1 MGSGSTAWPR
11 SSCPND
17 RIESDRGLEKGN
29 IMDENNNKPLD
40 EQNQKLD
47 LVPDGND
54 GGKAPLKRKVVIGAA
69 VALVVAGLGLG
80 GAWATGAFA
89 PKSEITKIEVDSDG
103 GKKQVSEKTD
113 QTVDWAVKI
122 EAEGVTADSSPLITR
137 YVCTDG
143 DDKGSEFYHATSAS
157 DAIEGKDS
165 VRLTE
170 GTWEITAIPIIN
182 PDGSITTPAGG
193 GEHAVSGDQKGS
205 GSTEF
210 TGETKPAENVTQ
222 DDIDKVLDKVNEAV
236 SKGDSTLTGDAGKDV
251 VNKVT
256 DNASKAPAADKEKVE
271 EKKDAAADSA
281 AKAEEKKADTA
292 KPSTGSGST
301 SSKPSSGSTSKPSHE
316 HTWQAQYRN
325 DPVYETRTRT
335 VVDQDAWD
343 EQVCI
348 GSHIVFSDGAVFY
361 DAAAAANYQESKA
374 MAGTPV
380 SYYTVDDYKT
390 VHHEAVTHQETYQV
404 QTGTKQVLTGY
415 RCSGCGATK

>member
-1 MGSGSTAWPR
+1 
-11 SSCPND
+11 
-17 RIESDRGLEKGN
+17 
-29 IMDENNNKPLD
+29 MDENNNKPLD

-103 GKKQVSEKTD
+103 GKKQVSEKTG

-122 EAEGVTADSSPLITR
+122 QADGVTADSSPLITR
-137 YVCTDG
+137 YDCTDG

-193 GEHAVSGDQKGS
+193 GEQAVSGDQKGS
-205 GSTEF
+205 GSPGF

-222 DDIDKVLDKVNEAV
+222 DDIDKVLDKVNDAV

-316 HTWQAQYRN
+316 HTWQAQYRSE
-325 DPVYETRTRT
+325 PVYETRTRT
-335 VVDQDAWD
+335 VVDQEAWD
-343 EQVCI
+343 EQVLS
-348 GSHIVFSDGAVFY
+348 GSHYQFSDGYVTSD
-361 DAAAAANYQESKA
+361 DADAWAHQKA
-374 MAGTPV
+374 THA
-380 SYYTVDDYKT
+380 SYTVVDDYT
-390 VHHEAVTHQETYQV
+390 TIHHEAITHQETYQV

-415 RCSGCGATK
+415 RCSGCGAMK

>member
-1 MGSGSTAWPR
+1 
-11 SSCPND
+11 
-17 RIESDRGLEKGN
+17 
-29 IMDENNNKPLD
+29 MDENNLNAQDGQDQDP
-40 EQNQKLD
+40 N
-47 LVPDGND
+47 LVPEGGDGN
-54 GGKAPLKRKVVIGAA
+54 KLPLRRKIAIGAT

-89 PKSEITKIEVDSDG
+89 PKSEITKIEADSDS
-103 GKKQVSEKTD
+103 GKKQVSEKTEPA
-113 QTVDWAVKI
+113 VDWAVKI

-143 DDKGSEFYHATSAS
+143 ADKGVEFYHATSAS

-165 VRLTE
+165 VQLTE

-193 GEHAVSGDQKGS
+193 GEQGVSGESKDS

-210 TGETKPAENVTQ
+210 TGETKPAGDVTQ

-236 SKGDSTLTGDAGKDV
+236 SKGDGTLTGDAGKDV

-271 EKKDAAADSA
+271 EKKDSATDSA
-281 AKAEEKKADTA
+281 VKAEDKKTDAV
-292 KPSTGSGST
+292 KPSTGSGSVP
-301 SSKPSSGSTSKPSHE
+301 SKSDSKPSSGSSSKPSHE

-343 EQVCI
+343 EQVFI
-348 GSHIVFSDGAVFY
+348 GSHIVFSDGAIFY

-404 QTGTKQVLTGY
+404 QTGTKQVLIGY

>member
-1 MGSGSTAWPR
+1 
-11 SSCPND
+11 
-17 RIESDRGLEKGN
+17 
-29 IMDENNNKPLD
+29 MDENNNKSQDELD
-40 EQNQKLD
+40 QDLD
-47 LVPDGND
+47 LVPDG
-54 GGKAPLKRKVVIGAA
+54 GGTMPLKRKVAIGAA
-69 VALVVAGLGLG
+69 VVLVVAGLGLG

-89 PKSEITKIEVDSDG
+89 PKPETSKVEAGTG
-103 GKKQVSEKTD
+103 TNKKQVSDKVEP
-113 QTVDWAVKI
+113 TVDWAVKI

-143 DDKGSEFYHATSAS
+143 AEEGTEFYHATSAS

-182 PDGSITTPAGG
+182 PDGSITTPSGG
-193 GEHAVSGDQKGS
+193 GEQTVPGDHKNT

-210 TGETKPAENVTQ
+210 TGETKPAGDVTQ

-236 SKGDSTLTGDAGKDV
+236 SKGDGTLTGDAGKDV

-271 EKKDAAADSA
+271 EKKDAATDSA
-281 AKAEEKKADTA
+281 AKAEEKKADA
-292 KPSTGSGST
+292 VKPSTGSNSAP
-301 SSKPSSGSTSKPSHE
+301 SKSDSKPSSGSTSKPSHE

-325 DPVYETRTRT
+325 DPVYETRTRS

-343 EQVCI
+343 EQVLS
-348 GSHIVFSDGAVFY
+348 GSHYQFSDGYVTSD
-361 DAAAAANYQESKA
+361 DADAWAHQKA
-374 MAGTPV
+374 THA
-380 SYYTVDDYKT
+380 SYTVVDDYT
-390 VHHEAVTHQETYQV
+390 TIHHEAVTHQETYQV

>member
-1 MGSGSTAWPR
+1 
-11 SSCPND
+11 
-17 RIESDRGLEKGN
+17 
-29 IMDENNNKPLD
+29 MDENNLNTQDGQGP
-40 EQNQKLD
+40 N
-47 LVPDGND
+47 LVPDGSD
-54 GGKAPLKRKVVIGAA
+54 GNKLPLKRKVAIGAT

-122 EAEGVTADSSPLITR
+122 EAEGVTAESSPLITR
-137 YVCTDG
+137 YVCIDG
-143 DDKGSEFYHATSAS
+143 AEKGIEFYHATSAS
-157 DAIEGKDS
+157 DAIEGKGS
-165 VRLTE
+165 IQLTE

-193 GEHAVSGDQKGS
+193 GEQAVSGESKDS

-210 TGETKPAENVTQ
+210 TGETKPAGDVTQ

-236 SKGDSTLTGDAGKDV
+236 SKGDGTLTGDAGKDV

-281 AKAEEKKADTA
+281 AKAEEKKADA
-292 KPSTGSGST
+292 VKPSTGSGST
-301 SSKPSSGSTSKPSHE
+301 ASKSDSKPSSGSTSKPSHE
-316 HTWQAQYRN
+316 HTWQAQYRSE
-325 DPVYETRTRT
+325 PVYTTEYYTI
-335 VVDQDAWD
+335 VDQEAWD
-343 EQVCI
+343 EQVRS
-348 GSHIVFSDGAVFY
+348 GSHFLFSDGHICY
-361 DAAAAANYQESKA
+361 DSMEAMNYQFDT
-374 MAGTPV
+374 GC
-380 SYYTVDDYKT
+380 SYSVVDDYKT
-390 VHHEAVTHQETYQV
+390 IHHEAVTHQGTRQV

>member
-1 MGSGSTAWPR
+1 
-11 SSCPND
+11 
-17 RIESDRGLEKGN
+17 
-29 IMDENNNKPLD
+29 MDENNLN
-40 EQNQKLD
+40 NQDGQGQD
-47 LVPDGND
+47 LNLIPDGGD
-54 GGKAPLKRKVVIGAA
+54 SGKMPLKRKVAIGAT

-89 PKSEITKIEVDSDG
+89 PKSEITKIEADGDS
-103 GKKQVSEKTD
+103 GKKQVTEKTEPA
-113 QTVDWAVKI
+113 VDWTVKI

-143 DDKGSEFYHATSAS
+143 ADKGVEFYHATFAS

-165 VRLTE
+165 VQLTE
-170 GTWEITAIPIIN
+170 GTWEISAIPIIN

-193 GEHAVSGDQKGS
+193 GEQAVSGESKDS

-236 SKGDSTLTGDAGKDV
+236 SKGDGTLTGDAGKDV

-271 EKKDAAADSA
+271 EKKDSATDSA
-281 AKAEEKKADTA
+281 VKAEDKKADAA

-301 SSKPSSGSTSKPSHE
+301 PSKSDSKPSSGSSSKPSHE
-316 HTWQAQYRN
+316 HTWQAQYRS

-343 EQVCI
+343 ETVNANYDEFR
-348 GSHIVFSDGAVFY
+348 FSDGYVTTSLA
-361 DAAAAANYQESKA
+361 DAINHQDITGCSYSIY
-374 MAGTPV
+374 TPQV
-380 SYYTVDDYKT
+380 TI
-390 VHHEAVTHQETYQV
+390 HHEAVTHQETYQV

>member
-1 MGSGSTAWPR
+1 
-11 SSCPND
+11 
-17 RIESDRGLEKGN
+17 
-29 IMDENNNKPLD
+29 MDENNLS
-40 EQNQKLD
+40 NQDDQGQDQD
-47 LVPDGND
+47 LVPDGGN
-54 GGKAPLKRKVVIGAA
+54 GNKMPLKRKVAIGAT

-80 GAWATGAFA
+80 GAWASGGFA
-89 PKSEITKIEVDSDG
+89 PKSEIAKIEADSDS
-103 GKKQVSEKTD
+103 GKKQVSEKTEPA
-113 QTVDWAVKI
+113 VDWAVKI

-143 DDKGSEFYHATSAS
+143 ADKGVEFYHATSAS

-165 VRLTE
+165 VQLTE

-193 GEHAVSGDQKGS
+193 GEQAVSGESKDS

-210 TGETKPAENVTQ
+210 TGETKPAGDVTQ

-236 SKGDSTLTGDAGKDV
+236 SKGDGTLTGDAGKDV

-256 DNASKAPAADKEKVE
+256 DNASKAPAADKDKVE
-271 EKKDAAADSA
+271 EKKDAATDSA
-281 AKAEEKKADTA
+281 VKAEDKKTDAS
-292 KPSTGSGST
+292 KPSTGSGSAP
-301 SSKPSSGSTSKPSHE
+301 SKSDSKPSSGSSSKPSHE

-343 EQVCI
+343 ETVNANYDEFR
-348 GSHIVFSDGAVFY
+348 FSDGYVTTSLA
-361 DAAAAANYQESKA
+361 DAINHQDSTGCSYSIY
-374 MAGTPV
+374 TPQV
-380 SYYTVDDYKT
+380 TI
-390 VHHEAVTHQETYQV
+390 HHDAVTHEEQYQV

>member
-1 MGSGSTAWPR
+1 
-11 SSCPND
+11 
-17 RIESDRGLEKGN
+17 
-29 IMDENNNKPLD
+29 MDENNLNAQDGQGP
-40 EQNQKLD
+40 N
-47 LVPDGND
+47 LVPDGGD
-54 GGKAPLKRKVVIGAA
+54 GNKLPLKRKVAIGAA

-89 PKSEITKIEVDSDG
+89 PKSEITKIEADG
-103 GKKQVSEKTD
+103 DGVKKQVSEKAD

-143 DDKGSEFYHATSAS
+143 ADEGVEFYHATPAS

-165 VRLTE
+165 VQLTE

-182 PDGSITTPAGG
+182 ADGSITTPAGG
-193 GEHAVSGDQKGS
+193 GEQAVSGASKDS
-205 GSTEF
+205 GNTEF
-210 TGETKPAENVTQ
+210 AGDTKPAGNVTQ

-236 SKGDSTLTGDAGKDV
+236 SKGDGTLTGDAGKDV

-271 EKKDAAADSA
+271 EKKDAATDSA
-281 AKAEEKKADTA
+281 VKADDKKTDA
-292 KPSTGSGST
+292 TKPSTGSGSAP
-301 SSKPSSGSTSKPSHE
+301 SKSDSKPSSGSSSKPSHE

-325 DPVYETRTRT
+325 DPVYETRSRT

-343 EQVCI
+343 EQVCV
-348 GSHIVFSDGAVFY
+348 GSHIVFSDGAIFY

>member
-1 MGSGSTAWPR
+1 
-11 SSCPND
+11 
-17 RIESDRGLEKGN
+17 
-29 IMDENNNKPLD
+29 MDENNLNTQDGQGP
-40 EQNQKLD
+40 N
-47 LVPDGND
+47 LVPDGSD
-54 GGKAPLKRKVVIGAA
+54 GNKLPLKRKVAIGAT

-89 PKSEITKIEVDSDG
+89 PKSEIIKIEVDSDG

-122 EAEGVTADSSPLITR
+122 EAEGVTAESSPLITR

-182 PDGSITTPAGG
+182 PNGSITTPAGG
-193 GEHAVSGDQKGS
+193 GEQAVSGDLKDP

-210 TGETKPAENVTQ
+210 NGETKPAENVTQ

-236 SKGDSTLTGDAGKDV
+236 SKGDGTLTGDAGKDV

-256 DNASKAPAADKEKVE
+256 DNASKAPAADKEKVG
-271 EKKDAAADSA
+271 EKKDAATDSA
-281 AKAEEKKADTA
+281 VKAEDKKTDAV
-292 KPSTGSGST
+292 KPSTSSGSAP
-301 SSKPSSGSTSKPSHE
+301 SKSDAKPSSGSSNKPSHE
-316 HTWQAQYRN
+316 HTWQAQYRS

-335 VVDQDAWD
+335 VVDQAAWD
-343 EQVCI
+343 EQVRS
-348 GSHIVFSDGAVFY
+348 GSHFLFSDGHVCY
-361 DAAAAANYQESKA
+361 DSMEAMNYQFDT
-374 MAGTPV
+374 GC
-380 SYYTVDDYKT
+380 SYSVVDDYKT
-390 VHHEAVTHQETYQV
+390 VHHEAITHEEQYQV
-404 QTGTKQVLTGY
+404 QTGTKQVLSGY

>member
-1 MGSGSTAWPR
+1 
-11 SSCPND
+11 
-17 RIESDRGLEKGN
+17 
-29 IMDENNNKPLD
+29 MDENKSKSQDELD
-40 EQNQKLD
+40 QELD
-47 LVPDGND
+47 LVPDGSGVD
-54 GGKAPLKRKVVIGAA
+54 TMPLKRKVAIGAA

-89 PKSEITKIEVDSDG
+89 PKPETAKVEAGTGSN
-103 GKKQVSEKTD
+103 KKQVSDKAEATA
-113 QTVDWAVKI
+113 DWTVKI

-143 DDKGSEFYHATSAS
+143 AEAGTEFYHATPAS

-165 VRLTE
+165 VRLAE

-193 GEHAVSGDQKGS
+193 GEQAVSGDHKSS

-210 TGETKPAENVTQ
+210 TCETKPAENVTQ

-236 SKGDSTLTGDAGKDV
+236 SKGDGTLTGDAGKDV

-271 EKKDAAADSA
+271 EKKDAATDSA
-281 AKAEEKKADTA
+281 VKAEDKKTDAA
-292 KPSTGSGST
+292 KPSTGSGSAP
-301 SSKPSSGSTSKPSHE
+301 SKSDSKPSSGSSSKPSHE
-316 HTWQAQYRN
+316 HTWQAQYRSE
-325 DPVYETRTRT
+325 PVYTTETYT
-335 VVDQDAWD
+335 VVDQEAWD
-343 EQVCI
+343 EQVRS
-348 GSHIVFSDGAVFY
+348 GSHFLFSDGHICY
-361 DAAAAANYQESKA
+361 DSMDAMNYQFDT
-374 MAGTPV
+374 GC
-380 SYYTVDDYKT
+380 SYSVVDDYKT
-390 VHHEAVTHQETYQV
+390 VHHEAVTHQETRQV

>member
-1 MGSGSTAWPR
+1 MDDNNLNAQDGQG
-11 SSCPND
+11 PNY
-17 RIESDRGLEKGN
+17 
-29 IMDENNNKPLD
+29 
-40 EQNQKLD
+40 
-47 LVPDGND
+47 VPNGGD
-54 GGKAPLKRKVVIGAA
+54 GGKTLLKRKVAIGAT

-122 EAEGVTADSSPLITR
+122 DAEGVTAESSPLITR

-143 DDKGSEFYHATSAS
+143 ADEGVEFYHATSAS

-182 PDGSITTPAGG
+182 QDGSITTPAGG
-193 GEHAVSGDQKGS
+193 GEQAVSGASKDS

-236 SKGDSTLTGDAGKDV
+236 SKGDGTLTGDAGKDV

-271 EKKDAAADSA
+271 EKKDAATDSA
-281 AKAEEKKADTA
+281 VKAEVEKADA
-292 KPSTGSGST
+292 VKPSTGSGSAP
-301 SSKPSSGSTSKPSHE
+301 SKSDSKPSSGSSSKPSHE

-343 EQVCI
+343 EQVLS
-348 GSHIVFSDGAVFY
+348 GSHYQFSDGYVTSD
-361 DAAAAANYQESKA
+361 DADAWAHQKA
-374 MAGTPV
+374 THA
-380 SYYTVDDYKT
+380 SYTVVDDYT
-390 VHHEAVTHQETYQV
+390 TIHHEAITHQETYQV

-415 RCSGCGATK
+415 RCPGCGATK

>member
-1 MGSGSTAWPR
+1 
-11 SSCPND
+11 
-17 RIESDRGLEKGN
+17 
-29 IMDENNNKPLD
+29 MDENNLNDQDDQGQDL
-40 EQNQKLD
+40 N
-47 LVPDGND
+47 LVPDG
-54 GGKAPLKRKVVIGAA
+54 GGSGKMPLKRKVAIGAT

-89 PKSEITKIEVDSDG
+89 PKSEITKIEVDTDSS
-103 GKKQVSEKTD
+103 KKQVSEKTD
-113 QTVDWAVKI
+113 EAVDWTVKI
-122 EAEGVTADSSPLITR
+122 DAEGVTADSSPLITR

-143 DDKGSEFYHATSAS
+143 TDEGVEFYHATSAS
-157 DAIEGKDS
+157 DAIEGRDS

-170 GTWEITAIPIIN
+170 GTWEISAIPIIN

-193 GEHAVSGDQKGS
+193 GEQAVSGDLKDT

-210 TGETKPAENVTQ
+210 TGETKPAGDVTQ

-236 SKGDSTLTGDAGKDV
+236 SKGDGTLTGDAGKDV

-271 EKKDAAADSA
+271 EKKDAATDSA
-281 AKAEEKKADTA
+281 VKAEDKKTDAA
-292 KPSTGSGST
+292 KPSTGSGSAP
-301 SSKPSSGSTSKPSHE
+301 SKSDSKPSSGSSNKPSHE
-316 HTWQAQYRN
+316 HTWQTQYRS

-343 EQVCI
+343 ETVNANYDEFR
-348 GSHIVFSDGAVFY
+348 FSDGYVTTSLA
-361 DAAAAANYQESKA
+361 DAINHQDSTGCSYSIY
-374 MAGTPV
+374 TPQV
-380 SYYTVDDYKT
+380 TI
-390 VHHEAVTHQETYQV
+390 HHDAVTHEEQYQV

>member
-1 MGSGSTAWPR
+1 
-11 SSCPND
+11 
-17 RIESDRGLEKGN
+17 
-29 IMDENNNKPLD
+29 MDENNLNTQDGQGP
-40 EQNQKLD
+40 NF
-47 LVPDGND
+47 VPDGGD
-54 GGKAPLKRKVVIGAA
+54 GNKLPLKRKVAIGAT

-143 DDKGSEFYHATSAS
+143 ADEGVEFYHATSAS

-165 VRLTE
+165 VQLTE

-193 GEHAVSGDQKGS
+193 GEQAVSGDQKDS
-205 GSTEF
+205 GSTKF
-210 TGETKPAENVTQ
+210 TGDTKPAENVTQ

-236 SKGDSTLTGDAGKDV
+236 SKGDGTLTGDAGKDV

-271 EKKDAAADSA
+271 EKKDAATDSA
-281 AKAEEKKADTA
+281 VKAEDKKTDAA
-292 KPSTGSGST
+292 KPSTGSGSAQ
-301 SSKPSSGSTSKPSHE
+301 SKSDSKPSSGSSSKPSHE
-316 HTWQAQYRN
+316 HTWQAQYRSE
-325 DPVYETRTRT
+325 PVYTTEYYTI
-335 VVDQDAWD
+335 VDQEAWD
-343 EQVCI
+343 EQVRS
-348 GSHIVFSDGAVFY
+348 GSHFLFSDGHICY
-361 DAAAAANYQESKA
+361 DSTEAMNYQFDT
-374 MAGTPV
+374 GC
-380 SYYTVDDYKT
+380 SYSVVDDYKT
-390 VHHEAVTHQETYQV
+390 IHHEAVTHQGTRQV

>member
-103 GKKQVSEKTD
+103 GKKQVSEKTG

-137 YVCTDG
+137 YVCTHG
-143 DDKGSEFYHATSAS
+143 DDKGSEFYHATSAA

-193 GEHAVSGDQKGS
+193 GEQAVSGDQKGS

-292 KPSTGSGST
+292 KPSTGSGSAP
-301 SSKPSSGSTSKPSHE
+301 SKSDSKPSSSSSSKPSHE
-316 HTWQAQYRN
+316 HTWQAQYRSE
-325 DPVYETRTRT
+325 PVYTTEYYTI
-335 VVDQDAWD
+335 VDQEAWD
-343 EQVCI
+343 EQVRS
-348 GSHIVFSDGAVFY
+348 GSHFLFSDGHICY
-361 DAAAAANYQESKA
+361 DSMEAMNYQFDT
-374 MAGTPV
+374 GC
-380 SYYTVDDYKT
+380 SYSVVDDYKT
-390 VHHEAVTHQETYQV
+390 IHHEAVTHQGTRQV

>member
-1 MGSGSTAWPR
+1 
-11 SSCPND
+11 
-17 RIESDRGLEKGN
+17 
-29 IMDENNNKPLD
+29 MDENNLNTQDGQGP
-40 EQNQKLD
+40 N
-47 LVPDGND
+47 LVPDGGD
-54 GGKAPLKRKVVIGAA
+54 GNKLPLKRKVAIGAT

-157 DAIEGKDS
+157 DAIEGKDG
-165 VRLTE
+165 VQLTE

-193 GEHAVSGDQKGS
+193 GEQAVSGDQKDS

-236 SKGDSTLTGDAGKDV
+236 TKGDSTLTGDAGKDV
-251 VNKVT
+251 VNRVT

-271 EKKDAAADSA
+271 EKKDTAADSA

-292 KPSTGSGST
+292 KPSTGSGSAP
-301 SSKPSSGSTSKPSHE
+301 SKSDSKPSSGSSSKPSHE

-325 DPVYETRTRT
+325 DPVYEIRTRT
-335 VVDQDAWD
+335 VVDQAAWD
-343 EQVCI
+343 ETVSA
-348 GSHIVFSDGAVFY
+348 GYDEFRFSDGYVTTSLT
-361 DAAAAANYQESKA
+361 DAINHQDSTGCSYSIY
-374 MAGTPV
+374 TPQV
-380 SYYTVDDYKT
+380 T
-390 VHHEAVTHQETYQV
+390 VHHDAVTHQEQYQV

>member
-1 MGSGSTAWPR
+1 
-11 SSCPND
+11 
-17 RIESDRGLEKGN
+17 
-29 IMDENNNKPLD
+29 MDENNLNTQDGQGP
-40 EQNQKLD
+40 N
-47 LVPDGND
+47 LVPGSGDGN
-54 GGKAPLKRKVVIGAA
+54 KWPLKRKVAIGAT

-80 GAWATGAFA
+80 GAWATGAFTPRPETSKVEA
-89 PKSEITKIEVDSDG
+89 GTAAN
-103 GKKQVSEKTD
+103 KKQVSDKAEA
-113 QTVDWAVKI
+113 TVDWAVKI
-122 EAEGVTADSSPLITR
+122 EAGGVTADSSPLITR

-143 DDKGSEFYHATSAS
+143 ADKGVEFYHATSAS
-157 DAIEGKDS
+157 DAIEGKGG
-165 VRLTE
+165 VQLTE

-193 GEHAVSGDQKGS
+193 GKQAVSGDKKHS

-210 TGETKPAENVTQ
+210 TGDTKPAGDVTQ

-236 SKGDSTLTGDAGKDV
+236 SKGDGTLTGDAGKDV

-271 EKKDAAADSA
+271 EKKDAATDSA
-281 AKAEEKKADTA
+281 VKTEDKKTEDKKTDAV
-292 KPSTGSGST
+292 KPSAPSGSAP
-301 SSKPSSGSTSKPSHE
+301 SKPDSKPSSGSSGKPSHE

-343 EQVCI
+343 EQVLS
-348 GSHIVFSDGAVFY
+348 GSHYQFSDGYVTSD
-361 DAAAAANYQESKA
+361 DADAWAHQKA
-374 MAGTPV
+374 THA
-380 SYYTVDDYKT
+380 SYTVVDDYT
-390 VHHEAVTHQETYQV
+390 TIHHEAVTHQETYQV

>member
-1 MGSGSTAWPR
+1 
-11 SSCPND
+11 
-17 RIESDRGLEKGN
+17 
-29 IMDENNNKPLD
+29 MDENNLNAQDGQGP
-40 EQNQKLD
+40 NF
-47 LVPDGND
+47 VPDGGD
-54 GGKAPLKRKVVIGAA
+54 GNKLPLKRKVAIGAT

-80 GAWATGAFA
+80 GAWATSAFA
-89 PKSEITKIEVDSDG
+89 PKSEITKIEADGDG

-143 DDKGSEFYHATSAS
+143 ADEGVEFYHATPAS

-165 VRLTE
+165 VQLTE

-182 PDGSITTPAGG
+182 ADGSITTPAGG
-193 GEHAVSGDQKGS
+193 GEQAVSGASKDS
-205 GSTEF
+205 GNTEF
-210 TGETKPAENVTQ
+210 AGDTKPAGTVTQ

-236 SKGDSTLTGDAGKDV
+236 SKGDGTLTGDAGKDV

-271 EKKDAAADSA
+271 EKKDAATDSA
-281 AKAEEKKADTA
+281 VKADDKKTDA
-292 KPSTGSGST
+292 TKPSTGSGSAP
-301 SSKPSSGSTSKPSHE
+301 SKSDSKPSSGSSSKPSHE

-343 EQVCI
+343 EQVCV
-348 GSHIVFSDGAVFY
+348 GSHIVFSDGAIFY

>member
-1 MGSGSTAWPR
+1 
-11 SSCPND
+11 
-17 RIESDRGLEKGN
+17 
-29 IMDENNNKPLD
+29 MDENNLNAQDGQGP
-40 EQNQKLD
+40 NC
-47 LVPDGND
+47 VPDGGD
-54 GGKAPLKRKVVIGAA
+54 GGKTPLKRKVAIGAT

-89 PKSEITKIEVDSDG
+89 PKPESTKIEADGDG
-103 GKKQVSEKTD
+103 GKKQVSEKTHR
-113 QTVDWAVKI
+113 TVDWAVKI

-143 DDKGSEFYHATSAS
+143 ADEGVEFYHATPAS

-165 VRLTE
+165 VQLTE

-182 PDGSITTPAGG
+182 ADGSITTPAGG
-193 GEHAVSGDQKGS
+193 GEQAVSGDQKDS

-236 SKGDSTLTGDAGKDV
+236 SKGDGTLTGDAGKDV

-271 EKKDAAADSA
+271 EKKDAATDSA
-281 AKAEEKKADTA
+281 VKADDKKADAA
-292 KPSTGSGST
+292 KPSTGSGSAP
-301 SSKPSSGSTSKPSHE
+301 SKSDSKPSSGSSSKPSHE

-343 EQVCI
+343 EQVCV
-348 GSHIVFSDGAVFY
+348 GSHIVFSDGAIFY

-404 QTGTKQVLTGY
+404 QTGTKQVLIGY

>member
-1 MGSGSTAWPR
+1 
-11 SSCPND
+11 
-17 RIESDRGLEKGN
+17 
-29 IMDENNNKPLD
+29 MDENNLNTQDGQGP
-40 EQNQKLD
+40 N
-47 LVPDGND
+47 LVPGSGDGN
-54 GGKAPLKRKVVIGAA
+54 KWPLKRKVAIGAT

-80 GAWATGAFA
+80 GAWATGAFTPRPETSKVEA
-89 PKSEITKIEVDSDG
+89 GTAAN
-103 GKKQVSEKTD
+103 KKQVSDKAEA
-113 QTVDWAVKI
+113 TVDWAVKI
-122 EAEGVTADSSPLITR
+122 EAGGVNADSSPLIAR

-143 DDKGSEFYHATSAS
+143 ADKGVEFYHATSAS
-157 DAIEGKDS
+157 DAIEGKGG
-165 VRLTE
+165 VQLTE

-193 GEHAVSGDQKGS
+193 GEQAVSGDQKGS

-281 AKAEEKKADTA
+281 AKAEEKKADA
-292 KPSTGSGST
+292 VKPSTGSGST
-301 SSKPSSGSTSKPSHE
+301 ASKSDSKPSSGSTSKPSHE
-316 HTWQAQYRN
+316 HTWQAQYRSE
-325 DPVYETRTRT
+325 PVYETRTRT
-335 VVDQDAWD
+335 VVDQEAWD
-343 EQVCI
+343 EQVLS
-348 GSHIVFSDGAVFY
+348 GSHYQFSDGYVTSDDT
-361 DAAAAANYQESKA
+361 DAWAHQKA
-374 MAGTPV
+374 THA
-380 SYYTVDDYKT
+380 SYTVVDDYT
-390 VHHEAVTHQETYQV
+390 TIHHEAITHQETYQV

>member
-1 MGSGSTAWPR
+1 
-11 SSCPND
+11 
-17 RIESDRGLEKGN
+17 
-29 IMDENNNKPLD
+29 MDENNSKPQD
-40 EQNQKLD
+40 EQNQELD

-54 GGKAPLKRKVVIGAA
+54 GGKAPFKRKVVVGAA
-69 VALVVAGLGLG
+69 VALLVAGLGLC

-89 PKSEITKIEVDSDG
+89 PKSETAKVEAGTGSN
-103 GKKQVSEKTD
+103 KKQVSDKAES
-113 QTVDWAVKI
+113 TVDWTVKI
-122 EAEGVTADSSPLITR
+122 EAEGVTVDSSPLITR

-143 DDKGSEFYHATSAS
+143 ADEGVEFYHATAAS

-170 GTWEITAIPIIN
+170 GTWKITAIPIIN

-193 GEHAVSGDQKGS
+193 GEQAVSGEQKGS

-210 TGETKPAENVTQ
+210 TGETKPAEDVTQ

-236 SKGDSTLTGDAGKDV
+236 SKGDSTLTGDAGKDM

-271 EKKDAAADSA
+271 EKKDAATDSA
-281 AKAEEKKADTA
+281 AKAEEKKADA
-292 KPSTGSGST
+292 VKPSTGSGST
-301 SSKPSSGSTSKPSHE
+301 ASKSDSKPSSGSTSKPSHE
-316 HTWQAQYRN
+316 HTWQAQYRSE
-325 DPVYETRTRT
+325 PVYTTETYTI
-335 VVDQDAWD
+335 VDQEAWD
-343 EQVCI
+343 EQVCT
-348 GSHIVFSDGAVFY
+348 GSHAVCSDGSVFY
-361 DAAAAANYQESKA
+361 DNAALAAYCKKMA

-380 SYYTVDDYKT
+380 SYYTVDDFTT
-390 VHHEAVTHQETYQV
+390 VHHEAVTHQGTRQV